1 VWWPHPEEGANV
13 MVIIGC
19 DFHPGFQ
26 QIAMV
31 DTEGGELRH
40 LRLAHKQQAEQFYR
54 SLRGQD
60 VLVGM
65 ETCGYTQWFEQLLD
79 GLGLGYRIG
88 DAAQIRASYVR
99 KQKTDKRDAG
109 HLLRL
114 LMENRFPALQ
124 WIPTAAERDARQ
136 LLVHRHKRVQT
147 LTRVKNQLHALA
159 MNQGLRLR
167 WQLWS
172 KEGLQQLKALPLLPY
187 AAARRAD
194 LLRQLEEME
203 GEIEKL
209 DKAVRQ
215 EAESRPEAVRLM
227 SHPGVGPVT
236 ALAYVLTM
244 GDVRRFEHARQVA
257 SYLGLIPSEDSSGGK
272 QRLGHISKQG
282 NPLMRFLLVEA
293 GHSAVRKDAELA
305 RCYSRLKHRHST
317 GVAKVAVARKLAL
330 RLYWMLRNQIDYAQL
345 RGPCAGK
352 PGSFPGRKTRPA
364 L

>member
-1 VWWPHPEEGANV
+1 

-31 DTEGGELRH
+31 DTEGGEVRR

-54 SLRGQD
+54 SLRGRE

-65 ETCGYTQWFEQLLD
+65 ESCGYTQWFEQLL
-79 GLGLGYRIG
+79 GELGLGYRIG

-109 HLLRL
+109 HILRL
-114 LMENRFPALQ
+114 LVEDRFPALK
-124 WIPTAAERDARQ
+124 WLPTAAERDVRQ
-136 LLVHRHKRVQT
+136 LIVHRHKRVQME
-147 LTRVKNQLHALA
+147 TRVKNQLHALA
-159 MNQGLRLR
+159 INQGLRMR
-167 WQLWS
+167 WKLWS
-172 KEGLQQLKALPLLPY
+172 KEGRQQLQALPLLPY

-194 LLRQLEEME
+194 LLQQLDQMEEE
-203 GEIEKL
+203 VERL
-209 DKAVRQ
+209 DRTVRR
-215 EAESRPEAVRLM
+215 EAEARPEAVRLM

-236 ALAYVLTM
+236 ALAYVLTL

-257 SYLGLIPSEDSSGGK
+257 SYLGLIPSEHSSGGK

-282 NPLMRFLLVEA
+282 NSLLRFLLVEA

-305 RCYSRLKHRHST
+305 RCYARLKHRHST

-330 RLYWMLRNQIDYAQL
+330 RLYWMLRSQIDYAQL
-345 RGPCAGK
+345 RGPRAGK
-352 PGSFPGRKTRPA
+352 PVSFPGGQTRPA

>member
-1 VWWPHPEEGANV
+1 

-31 DTEGGELRH
+31 DTEGGEVRH
-40 LRLAHKQQAEQFYR
+40 LRLLHKQEAEQFYG
-54 SLRGQD
+54 SLSGVE

-65 ETCGYTQWFEQLLD
+65 EACGYTQWFEQMLEQM
-79 GLGLGYRIG
+79 GHRFQIG
-88 DAAQIRASYVR
+88 DAAAIRASYVR
-99 KQKTDKRDAG
+99 KQKTDRRDAG
-109 HLLRL
+109 HILRL
-114 LMENRFPALQ
+114 LVEGRFPALS
-124 WIPTAAERDARQ
+124 WLPTAAERDARQ
-136 LLVHRHKRVQT
+136 LLVHRHKRVQM

-159 MNQGLRLR
+159 INQGLRLR
-167 WQLWS
+167 WKLWS
-172 KEGLQQLKALPLLPY
+172 KEGRQQLERLPLLPY

-194 LLRQLEEME
+194 LLQQLDEMKAE
-203 GEIEKL
+203 VDRL
-209 DKAVRQ
+209 DKVVRQ
-215 EAESRPEAVRLM
+215 EADSRPAAVRLM

-236 ALAYVLTM
+236 SLAFVLTI
-244 GDVRRFEHARQVA
+244 GDVRRFAHARQVA
-257 SYLGLIPSEDSSGGK
+257 SYLGLIPAEYSSGGK

-282 NPLMRFLLVEA
+282 NSFLRFVLVEA
-293 GHSAVRKDAELA
+293 GHIAVRKDAELA

-345 RGPCAGK
+345 PGPCAGK
-352 PGSFPGRKTRPA
+352 PVSFRGPKTQPA

>member
-1 VWWPHPEEGANV
+1 

-31 DTEGGELRH
+31 DTEGGEVRQ
-40 LRLAHKQQAEQFYR
+40 LRLSHTQEAEQFYG
-54 SLRGQD
+54 SLRGRE

-65 ETCGYTQWFEQLLD
+65 EACGYTHWFEQM
-79 GLGLGYRIG
+79 LGELGHRYQIG

-109 HLLRL
+109 HILKLLV
-114 LMENRFPALQ
+114 EGRFPALP
-124 WIPTAAERDARQ
+124 WVPTAAERDARQ
-136 LLVHRHKRVQT
+136 LIVHRHKRVQA

-159 MNQGLRLR
+159 INQGLRMR

-172 KEGLQQLKALPLLPY
+172 KEGRQQLQALPLLPY

-194 LLRQLEEME
+194 LLKQYEEMDRE
-203 GEIEKL
+203 VDRL
-209 DKAVRQ
+209 DKLVRQ
-215 EAESRPEAVRLM
+215 EAEAHPAAVRLM

-236 ALAYVLTM
+236 ALAFVLTL
-244 GDVRRFEHARQVA
+244 GDVRRFAHARQVA
-257 SYLGLIPSEDSSGGK
+257 SYLGLIPMEHSSGGK
-272 QRLGHISKQG
+272 QQLGHISKQG
-282 NPLMRFLLVEA
+282 NSFLRFVLVEA

-305 RCYSRLKHRHST
+305 RCYARLKHRHST

-345 RGPCAGK
+345 PGPCAGK
-352 PGSFPGRKTRPA
+352 PVSFRDRKTRPA
-364 L
+364 C